1 MRTKYI
7 NMLELEQL
15 RYPVGKFSKPE
26 FSSPEQ
32 TKSWIQDIEELP
44 GLLARELNGLSE
56 QDLLQTYRPGGWN
69 INQVVHH
76 LADSHMN
83 SFIRFKLSLT
93 EHHPVIKPYLEDA
106 WAEMP
111 DDKLFHFEP
120 SLQILVNLHVRWV
133 YLLQNMTPEDFTQ
146 GYIHPEKNRLVTL
159 EEATS
164 LYAWHGRHHLEH
176 IRIAKR
182 TQN

>member
-1 MRTKYI
+1 MVD
-7 NMLELEQL
+7 LEQL

-32 TKSWIQDIEELP
+32 IKAWIQDIEDLP
-44 GLLARELNGLSE
+44 GLLVSELQGLTD
-56 QDLLQTYRPGGWN
+56 QDLLKTYRPGGWT

-111 DDKLFHFEP
+111 DDKMLHYEA
-120 SLQILVNLHVRWV
+120 SLQILVHLHVRWV
-133 YLLQNMTPEDFTQ
+133 YLLLHMNPEDFTK
-146 GYIHPEKNRLVTL
+146 GYIHPEKKRLVTL

-164 LYAWHGRHHLEH
+164 LYSWHSRHHLEH
-176 IRIAKR
+176 IRLAKR
-182 TQN
+182 SKN

>member
-1 MRTKYI
+1 MI
-7 NMLELEQL
+7 DIEQL
-15 RYPVGKFSKPE
+15 RYPVGKFIRPE

-32 TKSWIQDIEELP
+32 IKSWIQDIEDFP
-44 GLLARELNGLSE
+44 GLLMAELKDLAD
-56 QDLLQTYRPGGWN
+56 QDLLKTYRPGGWT

-111 DDKLFHFEP
+111 DDRLLRYEA
-120 SLQILVNLHVRWV
+120 SLQILVHLHTRWV
-133 YLLQNMTPEDFTQ
+133 YLLQHLDPEDFKK
-146 GYIHPEKNRLVTL
+146 GYVHPEKKRLVTL

-176 IRIAKR
+176 IRLAKR
-182 TQN
+182 SHN